1 MCGRFS
7 LFADDDEL
15 VSLFD
20 IDLLEGEHAPTWN
33 QAPSQQVRVVMDRPV
48 PAGAGP
54 DRQGSPSSMGVVDG
68 APDAPAHASAVQ
80 RTLRLLE
87 WGLVPGWARTPSRPM
102 INARAETLVEKPS
115 FRAAAA
121 RRRCLV
127 PANGYF
133 EWQAPAAGTGPKQA
147 WFLSAGAGTGLDE
160 GDPVVAFAGIC
171 EAWRDPSPRAQ
182 AGVDGGWL
190 LTCAIV
196 TRAATDS
203 LGRIHDRMPVVVPP
217 DLWDAWLDPR
227 VTDPDQV
234 DALLRSLPD
243 PDLVPRTVG
252 RAVGDVRNDSPDL
265 IVAVE
270 CGDRA
275 SGALG

>member
-1 MCGRFS
+1 MCGRFAM
-7 LFADDDEL
+7 FADDDEL

-33 QAPSQQVRVVMDRPV
+33 QAPSQQVRVVMDRLV
-48 PAGAGP
+48 PADAGP
-54 DRQGSPSSMGVVDG
+54 GGQASPSSMGVVDG
-68 APDAPAHASAVQ
+68 APDAPAHASGVQ

-87 WGLVPGWARTPSRPM
+87 WGLVPGWARSPARPM
-102 INARAETLVEKPS
+102 INARAETLTEKPS
-115 FRAAAA
+115 FRAAAV

-133 EWQAPAAGTGPKQA
+133 EWEAPRGAGPKQA
-147 WFLSAGAGTGLDE
+147 WFLSARAENNPDE
-160 GDPVVAFAGIC
+160 VDPVVAFAGIY
-171 EAWRDPSPRAQ
+171 EAWRPPEGER
-182 AGVDGGWL
+182 GDGPDDGWL

-227 VTDPDQV
+227 VTDRDQV
-234 DALLRSLPD
+234 NALLSSIPD
-243 PDLVPRTVG
+243 PELVPRKVG
-252 RAVGDVRNDSPDL
+252 RAVGNVHNDSPDL
-265 IVAVE
+265 IAPVE
-270 CGDRA
+270 
-275 SGALG
+275 